1 MKISHCFKLED
12 MPVQVL
18 SSIQNG
24 YEPRYQTIYADVDYD
39 MFIEIPDEEVYK
51 ALEEEGVVYSS
62 EDDLV
67 DLYYNY
73 LEDYFE
79 DLDIDVKRL
88 RNSYMHGRYHYNHN
102 MGFNFYDGL
111 DNDNLKYI
119 GSLHVNDMLKV
130 ISNFMAFNRENIFEI
145 TK

>member
-1 MKISHCFKLED
+1 MKISHCFRLED

-24 YEPRYQTIYADVDYD
+24 YEPRYQTIYTNVDYD
-39 MFIEIPDEEVYK
+39 MMIEIPDEEVEK
-51 ALEEEGVVYSS
+51 ALQEEGVVYSS

-79 DLDIDVKRL
+79 EYINENYYHKAYKE
-88 RNSYMHGRYHYNHN
+88 YMEMFEEN
-102 MGFNFYDGL
+102 
-111 DNDNLKYI
+111 KY
-119 GSLHVNDMLKV
+119 
-130 ISNFMAFNRENIFEI
+130 
-145 TK
+145 